1 MKSKSNKEPAFAGE
15 RIAKVLARAGLCSR
29 RDAEQWIAAGRV
41 AVNGRLLTSPAVNVG
56 PSDRIEVDGE
66 ALPDRERTRLW
77 LYHKP
82 RGLVTT
88 ARDPAGRRTVFDALP
103 GELPR
108 VVAVGRLDIN
118 PEGLLLLTNDGGLAR
133 VLELPA
139 TGWLRRYRVRAH
151 GTTTQADLDKLKDGV
166 EIEGVLYGEIEASID
181 RVQGSNLW
189 ITIGLR
195 EGKNREIKKI
205 LAHLGLST
213 TRLIRVSFGPFQLGD
228 VPEGEVR
235 EIRGKVLRDQ
245 LGSKLAKAAGA
256 DFEAPVRLPVPPKED
271 EPKQRT
277 PARPGVRQ
285 RAAGRRAEAKAEA
298 RKNNARRR
306 R

>member
-1 MKSKSNKEPAFAGE
+1 MKSKSSEEPAFAGE

-56 PSDRIEVDGE
+56 PDDRIEVDGE
-66 ALPDRERTRLW
+66 TLPARERTRLW

-103 GELPR
+103 SELPR

-118 PEGLLLLTNDGGLAR
+118 TEGLLLLTNDGGLAR

-151 GTTTQADLDKLKDGV
+151 GTTTQADLDKLRNGV
-166 EIEGVLYGEIEASID
+166 EIDGVLYGEIEASLD

-195 EGKNREIKKI
+195 EGKNREVKRI
-205 LAHLGLST
+205 LTHLGLST
-213 TRLIRVSFGPFQLGD
+213 TRLIRVSFGPFQLGELQD
-228 VPEGEVR
+228 GEVR

-245 LGSKLAKAAGA
+245 LGAKLARAAGA
-256 DFEAPVRLPVPPKED
+256 DFEAPLRNP
-271 EPKQRT
+271 EP
-277 PARPGVRQ
+277 
-285 RAAGRRAEAKAEA
+285 AKAEEPKRRMPRPA
-298 RKNNARRR
+298 GQRRGERREGHARRR

>member
-1 MKSKSNKEPAFAGE
+1 MKSKSSEDTAFAGE

-56 PSDRIEVDGE
+56 PDDRIEVDGE
-66 ALPDRERTRLW
+66 TLPARERTRLW

-118 PEGLLLLTNDGGLAR
+118 TEGLLLLTNDGGLAR

-151 GTTTQADLDKLKDGV
+151 GTTTQADLDKLRNGV
-166 EIEGVLYGEIEASID
+166 EIDGVLYGEIEASLD

-195 EGKNREIKKI
+195 EGKNREVKRI
-205 LAHLGLST
+205 LTHLGLST
-213 TRLIRVSFGPFQLGD
+213 TRLIRVSFGPFQLGELQD
-228 VPEGEVR
+228 GEVR

-245 LGSKLAKAAGA
+245 LGAKLARAAGA
-256 DFEAPVRLPVPPKED
+256 DFEAPLRNP
-271 EPKQRT
+271 EP
-277 PARPGVRQ
+277 
-285 RAAGRRAEAKAEA
+285 AKAEEPKRRMPRPA
-298 RKNNARRR
+298 GQRRGERREGHARRR